1 MPTFQT
7 APKSAT
13 LSSGS
18 SLNPSNRLLT
28 RAVLYHQKKSRELLI
43 LSGENRLTGWGYAY
57 ETPLF
62 VLRRRREDRAAI
74 HFRAQAAHVSYADRD
89 HYRRRVGG
97 DRGRFDQR
105 LQHLRRDGRFEDA
118 GRQPFY
124 DRPLRKPGTCDRRA
138 VGTHDAPQQAALRRG
153 LRMAA
158 RPLQN
163 LFRSR
168 RAAKRQRQPQTKRPR
183 NLLHPRPGG
192 DGQYGCHRG

>member
-28 RAVLYHQKKSRELLI
+28 RAVLYLQKKSRELLI
-43 LSGENRLTGWGYAY
+43 LSGENRLTCWGYAY

-74 HFRAQAAHVSYADRD
+74 HFRAQAAHASYADRG
-89 HYRRRVGG
+89 HHRRRVGG
-97 DRGRFDQR
+97 DRGRLDQR
-105 LQHLRRDGRFEDA
+105 LRHLYRDDRFEDA
-118 GRQPFY
+118 RRQPFY
-124 DRPLRKPGTCDRRA
+124 DRPLRFSGTADPGA
-138 VGTHDAPQQAALRRG
+138 VGARPAPQQAALHRR

-158 RPLQN
+158 RPLQI
-163 LFRSR
+163 LPRSR
-168 RAAKRQRQPQTKRPR
+168 RDGRRLGQPQTQRPR
-183 NLLHPRPGG
+183 NLLHQCPGR
-192 DGQYGCHRG
+192 DGEYG